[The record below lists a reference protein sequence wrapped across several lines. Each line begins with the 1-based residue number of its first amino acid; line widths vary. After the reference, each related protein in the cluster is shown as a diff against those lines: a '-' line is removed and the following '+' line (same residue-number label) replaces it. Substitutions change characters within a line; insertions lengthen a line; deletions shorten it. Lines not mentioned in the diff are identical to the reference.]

1 MGKQRTKIDT
11 FIGFAY
17 GSYFKTGY
25 VVVFKF
31 TEDFEHF
38 YEGLQ
43 KKYGKDI
50 CGRYIP
56 TTEMDE
62 HFDALCKKCEENKIA
77 DDIYKYHV
85 KDLTSIMK
93 EIVGSEKCKHFQQK
107 KQSDEKKTTT
117 QKKPLKK
124 PTKKQEK
131 NDEDISDEEAPVKKE
146 VKKETKKKSKI
157 DKKKDES
164 DDEVPKKKEVKE
176 KDEEKSDSETE
187 NDAGDDTEEDDE

>member
-1 MGKQRTKIDT
+1 MGKQKAKIDT

-31 TEDFEHF
+31 TGEYEPF

-56 TTEMDE
+56 TTEMDQ
-62 HFDALCKKCEENKIA
+62 HFDSLCKKCEENKIA

-85 KDLTSIMK
+85 KDLTDIMK
-93 EIVGSEKCKHFQQK
+93 EVVGSTKCKHFPQK

-117 QKKPLKK
+117 KKKPVKK
-124 PTKKQEK
+124 PVKKQEK
-131 NDEDISDEEAPVKKE
+131 DADDSDEEEPVKKP
-146 VKKETKKKSKI
+146 VKKQ
-157 DKKKDES
+157 
-164 DDEVPKKKEVKE
+164 E
-176 KDEEKSDSETE
+176 KDADDSDEEEPAT
-187 NDAGDDTEEDDE
+187 